1 MILRPSFFQSSDSP
15 ATIFLVCN
23 SEISAAA
30 LRGLHCFSFT
40 FSFQWLVF
48 LDLIVGFSISQ
59 QFKWI
64 HVQNWSFYV
73 KSEIDAH
80 SSIPR
85 MNLSLPLSKSP
96 TITILHF
103 TLFFS
108 SSLIKTAPST
118 SIFVMHYIAPFA
130 KGSQILF
137 FHLTEKTTY
146 PT

>member
-23 SEISAAA
+23 SEISAAV
-30 LRGLHCFSFT
+30 LRSLHRFACT

-59 QFKWI
+59 QFEWI
-64 HVQNWSFYV
+64 HVQNWSFCV

-80 SSIPR
+80 SSISR
-85 MNLSLPLSKSP
+85 TTLSLPLNNS
-96 TITILHF
+96 
-103 TLFFS
+103 LFFY
-108 SSLIKTAPST
+108 SSLMKTSPST
-118 SIFVMHYIAPFA
+118 SIVISFVLCI
-130 KGSQILF
+130 ILCLSLRDHRHSF